1 MLFPSPL
8 PSLEEIVAVGSSL
21 VVAAAVEAATA
32 EMDAQERLPRA
43 RGRYFQRRERR
54 SMTDVYNLMGDLIF
68 RRAFRM
74 TFDSF
79 WRLHAILL
87 PHITLMTLK
96 TKPYEIKGGRGGGS
110 YSLPPIRNGPITTSI
125 RFGAVLC
132 FFCRWCT
139 I

>member
-32 EMDAQERLPRA
+32 EMDAQRLPRA

-68 RRAFRM
+68 
-74 TFDSF
+74 
-79 WRLHAILL
+79 
-87 PHITLMTLK
+87 
-96 TKPYEIKGGRGGGS
+96 
-110 YSLPPIRNGPITTSI
+110 
-125 RFGAVLC
+125 
-132 FFCRWCT
+132 
-139 I
+139 